1 MTNEDITMATV
12 THAVVRTAIDAKE
25 WIDEND
31 FEESTEIANDFLY
44 VLAES
49 GLCDIDEAMSDLERI
64 EAGMYAAN
72 LYLAACANIG
82 RIETQRLEDAET
94 LERSLRIS

>member
-12 THAVVRTAIDAKE
+12 TRAVVRTAIDAKE

-44 VLAES
+44 VLSES
-49 GLCDIDEAMSDLERI
+49 GLCDIDEAMSDLDRI

-82 RIETQRLEDAET
+82 RIETQRLENAET